1 MTSWVTQGLG
11 ETTMRELV
19 TLEGRSVGASGVE
32 LRHLATCGRGGHLLD
47 ESDLCMPTSQPIRF
61 PGLPAIDGLW
71 VRGAGGGE

>member
-1 MTSWVTQGLG
+1 
-11 ETTMRELV
+11 MRELV

-32 LRHLATCGRGGHLLD
+32 LRHLATCGRGGRLLV